1 MPYTPYLEPSKPDKF
16 SSTTYVNTPEVYAYC
31 RENSGKAL
39 NSQTMRTKDIYNVQG
54 FDVLL
59 YGMCV
64 YVKKGMCILKN
75 GKSAKVFSHT
85 LSKFYL
91 NRQLPLTK
99 SEVLYLAINIT
110 RMENG
115 QCVLEL
121 LDGSKAVPQDYLCIK
136 SILINAGE
144 SDLSNASVRNIIQP
158 KGHKIYNYVP
168 EQPDG
173 IKTRI
178 SLPFKIS
185 KKFKAFYQGED
196 ISNSCVLNTIG
207 ETTINLPSALPT
219 GRLVLD
225 LEILA

>member
-1 MPYTPYLEPSKPDKF
+1 MTYTPYLEPSKPNKF
-16 SSTTYVNTPEVYAYC
+16 SSTTYVNTPDVNAYC

-39 NSQTMRTKDIYNVQG
+39 NAQTMRSRDIYHVKG

-75 GKSAKVFSHT
+75 GKSAKVFSHALT
-85 LSKFYL
+85 KFYI
-91 NRQLPLTK
+91 NRQLPLAK

-121 LDGSKAVPQDYLCIK
+121 LDGSKAIPQDYLCIK
-136 SILINAGE
+136 SIVIDAGE
-144 SDLSNASVRNIIQP
+144 SDLSNAAVFNIV
-158 KGHKIYNYVP
+158 KSAVNKVYNYVP

-173 IKTRI
+173 IKTKI
-178 SLPFKIS
+178 TLPFKIT

-196 ISNSCVLNTIG
+196 ISNSCVLNTVG
-207 ETTINLPSALPT
+207 GTTINLPSALPA

-225 LEILA
+225 LEILS